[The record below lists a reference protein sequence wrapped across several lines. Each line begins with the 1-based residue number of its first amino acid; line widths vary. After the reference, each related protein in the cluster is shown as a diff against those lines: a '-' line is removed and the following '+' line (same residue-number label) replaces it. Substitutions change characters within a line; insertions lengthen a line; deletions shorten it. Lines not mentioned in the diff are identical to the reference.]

1 MLRSRLRADDG
12 FTLVELLVVVL
23 IIGILAAIAIPT
35 LIHQREKA
43 QDAEAKTG
51 VVTAAKAMVIYG
63 HDHGGYRDATKA
75 DLARIDASLL
85 QFRGLTV
92 TSTDDDFTVSV
103 ESAAGSGA
111 AYSIARTSA
120 GVETRDCTKPGE
132 GGCRETP
139 DDDGNR
145 W

>member
-12 FTLVELLVVVL
+12 FTLVELLVVIL
-23 IIGILAAIAIPT
+23 IIGILAAIGIPM
-35 LIHQREKA
+35 LINQRQKA

-63 HDHGGYRDATKA
+63 HDHGGYLNATKA
-75 DLARIDASLL
+75 DLAKLDVALQ

-92 TSTDDDFTVSV
+92 TSTDDTFTVSV

-111 AYSIARTSA
+111 AYSIQRTAA
-120 GVETRDCTKPGE
+120 GAEQRDCTTPGE

-139 DDDGNR
+139 DADGNR